1 MQTMSAEERKA
12 HLEKTMKERETIQ
25 KEIAKASAER
35 QKFIDTEMK
44 KQNLSADQSFDAAV
58 RRTIQEQA
66 AKQLNK

>member
-1 MQTMSAEERKA
+1 MTVDERKA
-12 HLEKTMKERETIQ
+12 HLEKKLKEREAIQ

-35 QKFIDTEMK
+35 QKFIDVEMK

-66 AKQLNK
+66 AKKANQ